1 MADRASKPRQ
11 NACRACTRAKRACDR
26 RIPQCGRCGDRGLQ
40 CQYFPRSRRSDRPVS
55 LAPRPQAAILDQLYL
70 SNPPVGA
77 GHERV
82 IGNGPLALAAPA
94 ELSQSQPALNVF
106 QHRLQSQLLASAISP
121 PHADPDLSWFLAQ
134 DSWNIE
140 STFIPSPAD
149 STFIFRGS
157 RKAMR
162 NWLKDW
168 AKRGHNIFIHKNLYQ
183 SELPLCLEDAYTAL
197 TAYLAKTEETEDMVL
212 RIIENRAASLH
223 QQQSLMLEGFERLD
237 LMSHLSRTQALLIYT
252 LIRLVDGSPRQ
263 RALGEASFSTLDQ
276 WCQEMRDAAL
286 TEAPRLYETL
296 GQLRSSD
303 VGAGSGRA
311 EFAVWQAWILS
322 ESMRRTWMLV
332 SGTFYVY
339 HDKTNGWPGCSGFLM
354 FTTRQ
359 GLWEAPNAWRWVQQV
374 REQNPLFQ
382 QSVNLPGLM
391 EDTSPAE
398 IDSFTNQ
405 LLSILL
411 SPEDMTRWATRTAQI
426 EG

>member
-1 MADRASKPRQ
+1 M
-11 NACRACTRAKRACDR
+11 
-26 RIPQCGRCGDRGLQ
+26 
-40 CQYFPRSRRSDRPVS
+40 RS
-55 LAPRPQAAILDQLYL
+55 
-70 SNPPVGA
+70 
-77 GHERV
+77 
-82 IGNGPLALAAPA
+82 
-94 ELSQSQPALNVF
+94 
-106 QHRLQSQLLASAISP
+106 
-121 PHADPDLSWFLAQ
+121 
-134 DSWNIE
+134 
-140 STFIPSPAD
+140 
-149 STFIFRGS
+149 
-157 RKAMR
+157 
-162 NWLKDW
+162 WLKDW
-168 AKRGHNIFIHKNLYQ
+168 AKRGHNIFIHKHLYR
-183 SELPLCLEDAYTAL
+183 SELPSCLEDAYTAL

-252 LIRLVDGSPRQ
+252 LIRLVDGSPQQ
-263 RALGEASFSTLDQ
+263 RALGEAAFSTLDQ

-303 VGAGSGRA
+303 VGGGSGRA

-322 ESMRRTWMLV
+322 ESLRRTWMLV

-411 SPEDMTRWATRTAQI
+411 SPEDMSRWATRAAQI

>member
-1 MADRASKPRQ
+1 M
-11 NACRACTRAKRACDR
+11 
-26 RIPQCGRCGDRGLQ
+26 
-40 CQYFPRSRRSDRPVS
+40 RS
-55 LAPRPQAAILDQLYL
+55 
-70 SNPPVGA
+70 
-77 GHERV
+77 
-82 IGNGPLALAAPA
+82 
-94 ELSQSQPALNVF
+94 
-106 QHRLQSQLLASAISP
+106 
-121 PHADPDLSWFLAQ
+121 
-134 DSWNIE
+134 
-140 STFIPSPAD
+140 
-149 STFIFRGS
+149 
-157 RKAMR
+157 
-162 NWLKDW
+162 WLKDW
-168 AKRGHNIFIHKNLYQ
+168 AKLGHNIFIHKHLYR
-183 SELPLCLEDAYTAL
+183 SELPSCLEDAYTAL

-223 QQQSLMLEGFERLD
+223 QQQSLMLEGFDRLD
-237 LMSHLSRTQALLIYT
+237 LALLIYT

-263 RALGEASFSTLDQ
+263 RALGEAAFSTLDQ

-296 GQLRSSD
+296 GQLRSND
-303 VGAGSGRA
+303 VGGGSGRA

-322 ESMRRTWMLV
+322 ESLRRTWMLV

-339 HDKTNGWPGCSGFLM
+339 HDKANGWPGCSGFLM

-411 SPEDMTRWATRTAQI
+411 SPEDITRWATRTAQI